1 MVNVNIRT
9 IHGDDMRKALEE
21 KRGNEMLFAYQEVM
35 NKVVDKVQM
44 TFEELLEC
52 NRPLMEEFDQ
62 RTLQVCFYEN
72 DLIASNGYKVDK
84 EAVCQKLQEMRMLTT
99 DIEND
104 GGFIVSLWK

>member
-1 MVNVNIRT
+1 MTNVNTST
-9 IHGDDMRKALEE
+9 IHGDDMRKVMEE
-21 KRGNEMLFAYQEVM
+21 KRAQEMFKANQEIMSRVV
-35 NKVVDKVQM
+35 NKIQEA
-44 TFEELLEC
+44 FEELLAC
-52 NRPLMEEFDQ
+52 NKPLPEEFDQ

-84 EAVCQKLQEMRMLTT
+84 EAVCKKLQEMRFLIS